1 MYRVWISA
9 GMAPRPS
16 WWKPYAAVTLAL
28 MPVALVQITVPAG
41 AGRTAMQIIAAL
53 IPFGAMALWSVPT
66 RLCSRLKG
74 GAGAT
79 GAAPPSRSPVSRGRC
94 RMPTRRIIAIGRR
107 PGPLGASR
115 SVHGRQARSS
125 SRLDGGWR

>member
-53 IPFGAMALWSVPT
+53 IPFGAMALWVCANKVVLALEGRRRGDWRRAALQVTSLAWPVSNADQTDHRDRPAAGT
-66 RLCSRLKG
+66 SRSIEERPRK
-74 GAGAT
+74 AGAFLIST
-79 GAAPPSRSPVSRGRC
+79 
-94 RMPTRRIIAIGRR
+94 
-107 PGPLGASR
+107 
-115 SVHGRQARSS
+115 
-125 SRLDGGWR
+125 